1 MPMKKQKIFVIGGPT
16 ASGKSSLAIELAQ
29 KIQGEIVNADAVQV
43 YEDLRIL
50 SARPSE
56 EDEKLVPHHLFGYID
71 AWTTPTIVDWLNSIK
86 DVLPAIQNP
95 IVVGGT
101 GMYIDAL
108 IQGISPIPDVPVE
121 LRSLV
126 REMPIEEVK
135 RRVQRCP
142 FSDPQRVRRALE
154 VQLATGKPLSYFQK
168 LKKKKFVDAD
178 FVEIH
183 MLPDREQVY
192 HSCKQRFEIMKQM
205 GVIDEVK
212 KVLVKNPT
220 GGVLK
225 AIGVREIGAYLAG
238 ALTEKQM
245 TEEVVTATKQY
256 AKRQMTWFRHHGNPK
271 FVITDRKNVDF
282 DEITK

>member
-1 MPMKKQKIFVIGGPT
+1 MKKQTVFVIGGPT
-16 ASGKSSLAIELAQ
+16 ASGKSALAIELAQ
-29 KIQGEIVNADAVQV
+29 RIKGEIVNADAVQV
-43 YEDLRIL
+43 YQDLRIL

-56 EDEKLVPHHLFGYID
+56 EDEYLVPHHLFGYVD
-71 AWTTPTIVDWLNSIK
+71 AWTTPTIVDWLSAVKEI
-86 DVLPAIQNP
+86 LPTIQNP

-108 IQGISPIPDVPVE
+108 VQGISPIPDVPAEV
-121 LRSLV
+121 RKLV
-126 REMPIEEVK
+126 RAMPIEEVQQQVIK
-135 RRVQRCP
+135 CR
-142 FSDPQRVRRALE
+142 FSDPQRLRRALE
-154 VQLATGKPLSYFQK
+154 VQIASGKPLSYFQK
-168 LKKKKFVDAD
+168 LKKRKFVDAD

-183 MLPDREQVY
+183 ILPDREVVY
-192 HSCKQRFEIMKQM
+192 DSCKQRFEIMKQQ
-205 GVIDEVK
+205 GVIDEVRR
-212 KVLVKNPT
+212 VLAKNPT

-256 AKRQMTWFRHHGNPK
+256 AKRQMTWFRHHGHPK
-271 FVITDRKNVDF
+271 VVITDRKKVNF